1 MTNWKRAAAL
11 AATLALG
18 VTLAWGA
25 QAHDTKQHD
34 HAASAAVAQPAD
46 PQAAI
51 PLVLKAMFEKEG
63 APLTVEPVSVAGDW
77 AVAGWAQSGNGG
89 RALLRKGEKGWA
101 VHLCSGQGIRT
112 LEGLKA
118 AGIAAADAEKLAGE
132 IKIAESKLGP
142 ERIAL
147 YDSFEGT
154 VMMGE
159 GEHHDAHKTK

>member
-1 MTNWKRAAAL
+1 MTNWKLAAAL
-11 AATLALG
+11 AAALTLGATLG
-18 VTLAWGA
+18 GSA
-25 QAHDTKQHD
+25 QAHDTKQHV
-34 HAASAAVAQPAD
+34 HAAGAAVAQPAD

-89 RALLRKGEKGWA
+89 RALLKKGEKGWA

-112 LEGLKA
+112 LDGLKA

-132 IKIAESKLGP
+132 IKTAEAKLGP

-159 GEHHDAHKTK
+159 SAHHDAHKTK

>member
-1 MTNWKRAAAL
+1 MTNWKLAALL
-11 AATLALG
+11 AATLACSSSAL
-18 VTLAWGA
+18 
-25 QAHDTKQHD
+25 AHDTKQHD
-34 HAASAAVAQPAD
+34 HAAAAAVAQPAD
-46 PQAAI
+46 PQTAI
-51 PLVLKAMFEKEG
+51 PLVMKAMFEKEG

-89 RALLRKGEKGWA
+89 RALLKKGGKGWA
-101 VHLCSGQGIRT
+101 VHLCSGEGIRT

-118 AGIAAADAEKLAGE
+118 AGIPAAEAEKLAAG
-132 IKIAESKLGP
+132 IKTAEAKLGP

-159 GEHHDAHKTK
+159 DGHHDGNHDTQKTK

>member
-1 MTNWKRAAAL
+1 MTNWKLAAAL
-11 AATLALG
+11 AAMLACAG
-18 VTLAWGA
+18 SALA
-25 QAHDTKQHD
+25 QVPKQHD
-34 HAASAAVAQPAD
+34 HAAAASIEQPAD

-51 PLVLKAMFEKEG
+51 PLVLKAMFEKDG

-89 RALLRKGEKGWA
+89 RALLKKGDKGWA
-101 VHLCSGQGIRT
+101 VHLCSGEGIRT

-118 AGIAAADAEKLAGE
+118 AGIPAAEAEKLATE
-132 IKIAESKLGP
+132 IRAAEAKLGP

-154 VMMGE
+154 VMMG
-159 GEHHDAHKTK
+159 GDGNHGAQKTK